1 MRGCYV
7 MVMVIIV
14 MVMVI
19 TVLVGSFV
27 LHLLLLLLLLFP
39 MHMYSAAL
47 RHLQVILV
55 FAYPLLSCS
64 DKCQPTDVSNVT
76 TGLAG
81 ESTSC

>member
-1 MRGCYV
+1 
-7 MVMVIIV
+7 

-19 TVLVGSFV
+19 TVMVLVITLLEVSFL

-39 MHMYSAAL
+39 MHIYSAAL

-55 FAYPLLSCS
+55 FAYSLLSCS
-64 DKCQPTDVSNVT
+64 DKCQPTNVSNVT

-81 ESTSC
+81 EQTSC